1 MFSKKIPAA
10 LILCLVLL
18 LATDAVVRQH
28 IYGLTSISYGILHY
42 KDSIVKTE
50 NLDRFNG
57 IFMGDSRILGLHAKE
72 ISDSVFTE
80 TGKRYE
86 FFNYSFPQSGVQSYY
101 LLLKK
106 YLKYQKA
113 PEVIV
118 FMSSPIALTGEWNF
132 NKVEKPFSVA
142 FYCFAFLYSL
152 RDTLTSL
159 PLETALAVA
168 RLKLENAFALIAYRA
183 EIKKFLQD
191 PSTYEDRREWLK
203 RSMAISNGGA
213 LMTRNVPPTEQEI
226 RESTFFKT
234 EFKINADSINWYK
247 KFFALALENNIQ
259 VIIANAPLI
268 DLVYARRETNGA
280 NVRYAREIMKFKQQ
294 FPNIHLIDPLVEPY
308 GMEYFGDVHHLNR
321 EGFKKFTGS
330 VGKRIAALIGTVPS
344 L

>member
-18 LATDAVVRQH
+18 LATDAVVRRH

-42 KDSIVKTE
+42 KDNIVKTE

-72 ISDSVFTE
+72 ISDVVFTE

-113 PEVIV
+113 PKVIV
-118 FMSSPIALTGEWNF
+118 FMSSPIVLTGEWNF
-132 NKVEKPFSVA
+132 NKIERPFPIA
-142 FYCFAFLYSL
+142 FYCFSFLYSL
-152 RDTLTSL
+152 RDTFASL

-183 EIKKFLQD
+183 EIRKFLQD

-203 RSMAISNGGA
+203 RSMTVSNGGA
-213 LMTRNVPPTEQEI
+213 LMTRNVPPTVNEI
-226 RESTFFKT
+226 KGSTFFTT
-234 EFKINADSINWYK
+234 EFKIDADSVNWYK
-247 KFFALALENNIQ
+247 KFFALALKHNIQ

-268 DLVYARRETNGA
+268 DLVYAQREATGA
-280 NVRYAREIMKFKQQ
+280 NVRYSREIMKFKKE
-294 FPNIHLIDPLVEPY
+294 FPHIHIIDPLVEPY